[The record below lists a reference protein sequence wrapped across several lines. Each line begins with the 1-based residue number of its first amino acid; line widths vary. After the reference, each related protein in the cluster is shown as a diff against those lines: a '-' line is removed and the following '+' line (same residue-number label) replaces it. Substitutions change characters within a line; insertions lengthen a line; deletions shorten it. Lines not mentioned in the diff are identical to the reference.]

1 MEDLIEEFDLEKNV
15 EVLYGKENV
24 TSYYLNSSILLYPS
38 ISESYSY
45 LMNEAKA
52 HAIPIIAFNLSYNP
66 AYQNGVILVNQFD
79 YKQMAK
85 EAIKLLNNYNYRK
98 IKGLEAKLS
107 LFENSDRETFD
118 KWEKLFSLLDKNNT
132 EELQKFQNETYNPY
146 YNEKKA
152 KEILY
157 LEFKS
162 GIEYNKFFSCHSFNN
177 MININ
182 YLNNI
187 SPCKNTS

>member
-45 LMNEAKA
+45 IMNEAKS
-52 HAIPIIAFNLSYNP
+52 HVIPIIAFNLSYNP
-66 AYQNGVILVNQFD
+66 VYQNGVILVNQFD

-85 EAIKLLNNYNYRK
+85 EAIKLLNNYHYRK

-107 LFENSDRETFD
+107 LFENLNRETLD
-118 KWEKLFSLLDKNNT
+118 KWDNLFSLLDKNNT
-132 EELQKFQNETYNPY
+132 GELQTN
-146 YNEKKA
+146 
-152 KEILY
+152 EILGI
-157 LEFKS
+157 EFKS
-162 GIEYNKFFSCHSFNN
+162 GIEYNKFFSCHSFNLL
-177 MININ
+177 MSII
-182 YLNNI
+182 
-187 SPCKNTS
+187 